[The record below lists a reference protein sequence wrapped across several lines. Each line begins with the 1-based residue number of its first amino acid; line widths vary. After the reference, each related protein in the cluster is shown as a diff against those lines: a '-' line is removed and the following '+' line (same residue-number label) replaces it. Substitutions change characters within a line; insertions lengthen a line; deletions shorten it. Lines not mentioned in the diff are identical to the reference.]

1 MLYLAGHQSF
11 KPQGFRHSKQTGDWL
26 MWPKVLRKDW
36 PNCCPAPPEAME
48 WTPCPTA
55 HYCGCTDTRDHGL
68 VGLRRGCY
76 TQQDAGKTKKSA
88 SGTADS
94 APHPIT
100 TTMNSA
106 YNKSFSRETK
116 FTQSAGSSLCI
127 HLSLNCHTYPFT
139 VCCENNW
146 KEF

>member
-26 MWPKVLRKDW
+26 MWPKVLCKDW
-36 PNCCPAPPEAME
+36 PNCCPAPPQA
-48 WTPCPTA
+48 
-55 HYCGCTDTRDHGL
+55 TDPLSHRPVPRLHRHQGPQP
-68 VGLRRGCY
+68 RRARERLLH
-76 TQQDAGKTKKSA
+76 TAGKTKKSA

-94 APHPIT
+94 APRPIT

-106 YNKSFSRETK
+106 YNRSFSRETK
-116 FTQSAGSSLCI
+116 STQSAGSSLRI

-146 KEF
+146 EEF